1 MYLDKCVRSMKI
13 RNILD
18 FKIVNF
24 RIRIYEAITMIYNKI
39 DIDAITEAER
49 I

>member
-24 RIRIYEAITMIYNKI
+24 RIRIYEAITMIYKI